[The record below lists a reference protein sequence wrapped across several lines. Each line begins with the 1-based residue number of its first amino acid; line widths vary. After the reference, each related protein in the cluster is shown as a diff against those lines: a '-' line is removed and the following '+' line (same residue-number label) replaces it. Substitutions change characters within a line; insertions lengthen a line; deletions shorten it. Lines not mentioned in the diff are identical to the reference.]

1 MRGAVRGVPEDWR
14 RGAELARTFAPDL
27 VLTDFDGF
35 TYLYA
40 KVHRLPVISVGNI
53 QMVDRCQHDADI
65 LRGVR
70 RDYLE
75 ARAFVGRKL
84 PRADRYLITTF
95 FHPPIRK
102 QRTTLVPSI
111 LRPEIL
117 AARPESGDHLLVYG
131 RIGETSTAA
140 LRASGVPC
148 LVYGARDGLTAD
160 EEDGNLRYRPFS
172 NERFIDDLR
181 TCRGVVASAGFSLM
195 SEVVYLRKPMLA
207 LPLAGQFEQEM
218 NARYLERLGYGTAA
232 TALDEP
238 ALERFLDGESAHAEA
253 LAGYEQDGNA
263 ETLAAVDRAIDEVL
277 RPVSELEIGRT
288 LILFAWAFGLAGI
301 EIEIEGGY
309 GWAERLP
316 TWFRKRGLGRARL
329 RRGDGAAPA
338 DRLPRVRVHDPAA
351 RAAPAV
357 RRRSRVDARRRAED
371 DRDVLRPRGRLGL
384 SLVRAQP
391 RLHGAQIRAWEGLVV
406 RRSLDLALPARLLR
420 RRGALGRASRASRPW
435 RPATASRCGATC
447 GCWPASPCSWPPPSS
462 RRRSTTGGTGTCGGA
477 APTTAS

>member
-1 MRGAVRGVPEDWR
+1 MRILYGAVGEGLGHATRSRVVAEHLIAQGHEVKMAASGRALPYLREHLPDVEEIWGLSFVLEHGEVKAWKTFAANVRGAVRGVPDDWR
-14 RGAELARTFAPDL
+14 RGAALARTFAPEL

-53 QMVDRCQHDADI
+53 QMVDRCKHDAGI

-84 PRADRYLITTF
+84 PRADRFLITTF

-117 AARPESGDHLLVYG
+117 AARPESGTHLVVYG
-131 RIGETSTAA
+131 RIGETATAA

-148 LVYGARDGLTAD
+148 RVYGARDGLTAD

-172 NERFIDDLR
+172 NEQFVDDLSA
-181 TCRGVVASAGFSLM
+181 CRGVVASAGFSLM

-218 NARYLERLGYGTAA
+218 NARYLERLGYGAAA

-253 LAGYEQDGNA
+253 LADYEQDGNA
-263 ETLAAVDRAIDEVL
+263 EALAAVDRAIDEVL
-277 RPVSELEIGRT
+277 GR
-288 LILFAWAFGLAGI
+288 
-301 EIEIEGGY
+301 
-309 GWAERLP
+309 
-316 TWFRKRGLGRARL
+316 
-329 RRGDGAAPA
+329 
-338 DRLPRVRVHDPAA
+338 
-351 RAAPAV
+351 
-357 RRRSRVDARRRAED
+357 
-371 DRDVLRPRGRLGL
+371 
-384 SLVRAQP
+384 
-391 RLHGAQIRAWEGLVV
+391 
-406 RRSLDLALPARLLR
+406 
-420 RRGALGRASRASRPW
+420 
-435 RPATASRCGATC
+435 
-447 GCWPASPCSWPPPSS
+447 
-462 RRRSTTGGTGTCGGA
+462 
-477 APTTAS
+477 